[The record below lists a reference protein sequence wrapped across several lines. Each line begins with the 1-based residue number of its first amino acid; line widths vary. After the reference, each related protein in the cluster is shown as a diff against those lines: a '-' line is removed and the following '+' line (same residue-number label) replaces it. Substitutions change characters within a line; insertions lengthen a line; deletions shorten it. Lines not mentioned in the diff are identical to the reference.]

1 MVKSVAGF
9 IKSSSKDRLIA
20 IQKKEKLAML
30 DKENEKQKEQEKML
44 RLKALRLSKKT
55 LEND

>member
-9 IKSSSKDRLIA
+9 TKSSLKDRLMA
-20 IQKKEKLAML
+20 TQKKEKQALL
-30 DKENEKQKEQEKML
+30 DKEKEKQKEQEKML

-55 LEND
+55 MEND

>member
-20 IQKKEKLAML
+20 IQKKEKLALL

-55 LEND
+55 MEND

>member
-9 IKSSSKDRLIA
+9 TKSSSKDRLMA
-20 IQKKEKLAML
+20 TQKKEKQALL
-30 DKENEKQKEQEKML
+30 DKVKEKQKEQEKML